1 MMPSGVPLEALREV
15 QEGLTNNMWMLGLPE
30 LAPFR
35 SFIMDAA
42 AQCEAGTIERAL
54 RDVRREA
61 KEEREE
67 QHRQGANDLSP
78 AAEARA
84 IEEVV
89 RTRATAVLPKR
100 SHDAPQSSLSGA
112 TRPRSFSQAQ
122 LLAFGPTIH
131 LVRAAVYPD
140 LTRGLKVTHRKP
152 HRRPRLM
159 AAPPPTRAASRPS
172 DPPPLSHPPH
182 QHPTLPPKHTP
193 PTRPA
198 RRGAS
203 WTPSSSSCR
212 SGWWTSLGRCMGG
225 VAQWPTKHGVLHGT
239 KPGVAMLQGAKL
251 RAGFT
256 GAAVRGLQPMWNSAR
271 QVDVSHASTLDQ

>member
-67 QHRQGANDLSP
+67 QHRQGTNGLSP

-100 SHDAPQSSLSGA
+100 SHDAPQPSLSGA

-152 HRRPRLM
+152 HRRPCLWPRLWPRLR

-193 PTRPA
+193 LTRPA

-203 WTPSSSSCR
+203 WMPSSSSCR
-212 SGWWTSLGRCMGG
+212 SGWWTPWAAAWVAWRSGRPSTACSMAPNPAWRCCRGPSLGPVSQARPSVGCSRC
-225 VAQWPTKHGVLHGT
+225 GT
-239 KPGVAMLQGAKL
+239 P
-251 RAGFT
+251 
-256 GAAVRGLQPMWNSAR
+256 RGRW
-271 QVDVSHASTLDQ
+271 T